1 MLGRTPRANWPSLH
15 ADEQHG
21 GDFLPWSFDW
31 LRLCPYADKQ
41 RSRRCMRN
49 RGMRN
54 RGKWKPPL
62 QFLIATFTIRV
73 VVFLIDSAKGI
84 EEIVGTIFLSLL
96 TGCEARTLHLNSLR
110 FASRQVHQNENGITF
125 IIDFACVEV

>member
-73 VVFLIDSAKGI
+73 VVFLIDSAKGL
-84 EEIVGTIFLSLL
+84 EEIVGTIFLSFL
-96 TGCEARTLHLNSLR
+96 TGCEALHLNSLR
-110 FASRQVHQNENGITF
+110 FASRQVHQNENGIPC